1 MGKIRV
7 NRWIIEN
14 QCWFEDVATG
24 VMVALMIAAGAL
36 LLAEIYVAV
45 YPGGTPA

>member
-14 QCWFEDVATG
+14 QCWFEDIPAF
-24 VMVALMIAAGAL
+24 VMVVVMVIMFGILITESFAILGKL
-36 LLAEIYVAV
+36 
-45 YPGGTPA
+45 PA